1 MKKLKNLAINLGLT
15 VSTLIFSIAVGEIGL
30 RIAKIE
36 TPPPPREDSNK
47 ELLYTTKDPYRGWA
61 GNPNGKSFWT
71 GEGIPS
77 EIKMNS
83 GGFRDYERSKSK
95 PENGLRIA
103 LLGDSFTEAIHVKL
117 EDTYGAI
124 IEQKLQQCPVL
135 KDRKVEVM
143 NFGVQG
149 YGTAQELMTL
159 RHHVWDYSPDLV
171 MLVFYSGND
180 LRNNSRTLEHDHL
193 RPYFIYQ
200 DGQLVADMSFRDL
213 KFWQRDRYNFSLVD
227 SLPFWLVQNSRILQ
241 LIRKVDIN
249 TKRRQFEKDYSE
261 INLAFYKEPKPNSDW
276 EETWE
281 LTEDLIKLMRDEV
294 DEKGAE
300 FMLIT
305 ASDAYQVLPDTQ
317 KRDGFRKSLN
327 VPNLFY
333 PDIRLKNFGKEEN
346 IPVYNLAGPIWDK
359 AKKTGKCLHGFDN
372 AVPCG
377 GHWNIEG
384 HKLVGEIMANYLCDR
399 YTNQLSKEGEKEKRS
414 RIKN

>member
-1 MKKLKNLAINLGLT
+1 MKKLKNLAINVGLT
-15 VSTLIFSIAVGEIGL
+15 VSTLIFSIAAGEIGL

-83 GGFRDYERSKSK
+83 GGFRDYERSQTK
-95 PENGLRIA
+95 PENSLRIA

-124 IEQKLQQCPVL
+124 IEQNLQQCPVL

-149 YGTAQELMTL
+149 YGTAQQLMTL
-159 RHHVWDYSPDLV
+159 RHNVWDYQPDLV
-171 MLVFYSGND
+171 ILAFYSGND

-193 RPYFIYQ
+193 RPYFVYQ

-281 LTEDLIKLMRDEV
+281 LTEGLIKLMRDEV
-294 DEKGAE
+294 NEQGAE

-305 ASDAYQVLPDTQ
+305 ASDAYQVLPNTQ
-317 KRDGFRKSLN
+317 HRDGFRKSLN

-346 IPVYNLAGPIWDK
+346 IPVYNLAGPIWDE
-359 AKKTGKCLHGFDN
+359 AKRTGKCLHGFDN
-372 AVPCG
+372 AFPCG
-377 GHWNIEG
+377 GHWNIAG
-384 HKLVGEIMANYLCDR
+384 HKFVGEIMASYLCEK
-399 YTNQLSKEGEKEKRS
+399 YTNLK
-414 RIKN
+414 

>member
-15 VSTLIFSIAVGEIGL
+15 VSTLIFSIAVGEIAL

-36 TPPPPREDSNK
+36 TPPPPREDSNQ
-47 ELLYTTKDPYRGWA
+47 ELLYTVKDPYRGWA
-61 GNPNGKSFWT
+61 GNPNSKSFWT

-83 GGFRDYERSKSK
+83 GGFRDYERSTTKL
-95 PENGLRIA
+95 ENGLRIA
-103 LLGDSFTEAIHVKL
+103 LLGDSFTEAIHVNL

-124 IEQKLQQCPVL
+124 MEEKLQQCPVL

-159 RHHVWDYSPDLV
+159 RHNVWDYAPDLV
-171 MLVFYSGND
+171 ILAFYSGND

-200 DGQLVADMSFRDL
+200 DGQLVADLSFRDL
-213 KFWQRDRYNFSLVD
+213 KFWERDRYNFSLVD

-249 TKRRQFEKDYSE
+249 AKRRQFEKDYSE

-276 EETWE
+276 EKTWE
-281 LTEDLIKLMRDEV
+281 VTEGLIKLMRDEV
-294 DEKGAE
+294 YEKGAE
-300 FMLIT
+300 FMVIT
-305 ASDAYQVLPDTQ
+305 ASDSYQVLPDTQ

-346 IPVYNLAGPIWDK
+346 IPVYNLAGPIWDE

-372 AVPCG
+372 AVTCG
-377 GHWNIEG
+377 GHWNIAG
-384 HKLVGEIMANYLCDR
+384 HKLVGEIMANYLCER
-399 YTNQLSKEGEKEKRS
+399 YTNRLSK
-414 RIKN
+414 

>member
-36 TPPPPREDSNK
+36 TPPPPREDSNQ
-47 ELLYTTKDPYRGWA
+47 ELLYTVKDPYRGWA

-83 GGFRDYERSKSK
+83 GGFRDYERSKTK
-95 PENGLRIA
+95 PENGFRIA

-124 IEQKLQQCPVL
+124 IEQNLQQCSVL
-135 KDRKVEVM
+135 KDQKVEVM

-149 YGTAQELMTL
+149 YGTAQQLMTL
-159 RHHVWDYSPDLV
+159 RHHVWDYKPDLV
-171 MLVFYSGND
+171 ILAFYSGND

-200 DGQLVADMSFRDL
+200 DGQLMADMSFRDL
-213 KFWQRDRYNFSLVD
+213 KFWQRDRYNFSIVD

-261 INLAFYKEPKPNSDW
+261 INLAFYKEPEPNSDW

-281 LTEDLIKLMRDEV
+281 VTEGLIKLMRDEV
-294 DEKGAE
+294 SDKGAE
-300 FMLIT
+300 FMVIT
-305 ASDAYQVLPDTQ
+305 ASDSYQVLPDTQ

-327 VPNLFY
+327 LPNLFY

-346 IPVYNLAGPIWDK
+346 IPVYTLAGPIWDEV
-359 AKKTGKCLHGFDN
+359 KKTGKCLHGFDN

-377 GHWNIEG
+377 GHWNIAG

-399 YTNQLSKEGEKEKRS
+399 YTNQLSKEGEKEKR
-414 RIKN
+414 

>member
-1 MKKLKNLAINLGLT
+1 MKKLNNLAINLGLT

-36 TPPPPREDSNK
+36 TPPPPREDSNQ
-47 ELLYTTKDPYRGWA
+47 ELLYTAKDPYRGWS

-83 GGFRDYERSKSK
+83 GGFRDYERSKTK
-95 PENGLRIA
+95 LENGLRIA

-124 IEQKLQQCPVL
+124 IEQNLQQCPVL

-149 YGTAQELMTL
+149 YGTAQQLMTL
-159 RHHVWDYSPDLV
+159 RHHVWNYAPDLV
-171 MLVFYSGND
+171 ILAFYSGND

-200 DGQLVADMSFRDL
+200 DGQLVADLSFRDL

-281 LTEDLIKLMRDEV
+281 VTEGLIKLMRDEV
-294 DEKGAE
+294 YEKGAE
-300 FMLIT
+300 FMIIT
-305 ASDAYQVLPDTQ
+305 ASDSYQVLPDTQ

-346 IPVYNLAGPIWDK
+346 IPVYNLAGPIWDE

-384 HKLVGEIMANYLCDR
+384 HKLVGEIMANYLCER
-399 YTNQLSKEGEKEKRS
+399 YTNRLSK
-414 RIKN
+414 

>member
-15 VSTLIFSIAVGEIGL
+15 FSTLIFAIAVGEIGL
-30 RIAKIE
+30 RIAGIE
-36 TPPPPREDSNK
+36 HPPPPRIDAEVDENSP
-47 ELLYTTKDPYRGWA
+47 YTFQDPYRGWA

-83 GGFRDYERSKSK
+83 GGFRDYERSKTK

-124 IEQKLQQCPVL
+124 IEQNLQQCPVL

-143 NFGVQG
+143 NFGIQG
-149 YGTAQELMTL
+149 YGTAQQLMTL

-171 MLVFYSGND
+171 MLVFFAAND

-193 RPYFIYQ
+193 RPYFVYQ

-213 KFWQRDRYNFSLVD
+213 KFWERDRYDFSLVD
-227 SLPFWLVQNSRILQ
+227 LLPFLLVKNSRILQ
-241 LIRKVDIN
+241 LIRKVDIDG
-249 TKRRQFEKDYSE
+249 KRRQYEKDYTE
-261 INLAFYKEPKPNSDW
+261 INMAFYKEPEANSDW
-276 EETWE
+276 EETWKV
-281 LTEDLIKLMRDEV
+281 TEGLIKLMRDEIH
-294 DEKGAE
+294 EKGRD
-300 FMLIT
+300 FMVVT
-305 ASDAYQVLPDTQ
+305 ASDSHQVLPDIE

-333 PDIRLKNFGKEEN
+333 TDIRLKNFGKEEN
-346 IPVYNLAGPIWDK
+346 IPVYTLAGPIWNE

-372 AVPCG
+372 AIPCG
-377 GHWNIEG
+377 GHWNIAG
-384 HKLVGEIMANYLCDR
+384 HKFVGEIMANYLCER
-399 YTNQLSKEGEKEKRS
+399 FTTIKSKVKS
-414 RIKN
+414 